1 MSVKLA
7 DTIKPLGDFAVAE
20 GVDIDVNIN
29 GSPKRLQEAIDN
41 GEIGGGGD
49 SSWKGTQAEF
59 DALDKSTL
67 KDGQEV
73 IITDDYDSNG
83 DIYSTEEIVVGK
95 WIDGKPIYRKVLLC
109 AIETKLDTAGTW
121 TVVSGWSETPSDIK
135 EFVRVDT
142 SNVSLGNRIDYS
154 IQANKTLKFYSLASY
169 LFVKVGDKLILEYTK
184 NAD

>member
-1 MSVKLA
+1 MIELSVKVA
-7 DTIKPLGDFAVAE
+7 DKFQAMGDFELLDAK
-20 GVDIDVNIN
+20 DVMANIN

-49 SSWKGTQAEF
+49 SVWKGTQAEF

-83 DIYSTEEIVVGK
+83 DIYSTEEIVVGR
-95 WIDGKPIYRKVLLC
+95 WIDGKPIYRRTFV
-109 AIETKLDTAGTW
+109 ISTVTAQAY
-121 TVVSGWSETPSDIK
+121 TPIAGATNIK
-135 EFVRVDT
+135 ELIKYYGFVYNTDGLFSIGRWVTT
-142 SNVSLGNRIDYS
+142 SVVGGVAKYFNYDI
-154 IQANKTLKFYSLASY
+154 ANPKSMT
-169 LFVKVGDKLILEYTK
+169 ITLEYTK